1 MESYIRRTRTLEVVK
16 WLRQNGERFVDW
28 DMSGGNKNLTIII
41 KNDRLDLAYIMEWEW
56 KNPDPSSNRI

>member
-56 KNPDPSSNRI
+56 KNPDPKNSHI